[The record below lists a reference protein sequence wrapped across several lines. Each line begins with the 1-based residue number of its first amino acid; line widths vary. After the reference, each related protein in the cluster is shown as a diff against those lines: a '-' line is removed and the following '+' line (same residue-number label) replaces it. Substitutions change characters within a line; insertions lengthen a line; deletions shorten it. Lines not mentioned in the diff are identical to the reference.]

1 MPLDYTVA
9 VFDLDNCLMD
19 ARAVGPLFEPAFEA
33 VRQAN
38 QGALSPAALEQALQ
52 ACWFTAFDLV
62 AERHH
67 FTPAMRAAGWQQF
80 SQMEAKAPLRGYA
93 DIALLPRIP
102 LRRYLVTSG
111 FRRLQDS
118 KIDALRIRP
127 WFEQVLIDAIDAQP
141 TGAAHGKQ
149 ALFEQILAR
158 EGCAPRQMLVV
169 GDNPLSELSAG
180 RALGATTVQ
189 TVRPGVEPWPL
200 ADHRVEGLQGLL
212 ALLSPD
218 APRAAADTSPAGPG
232 RGID

>member
-38 QGALSPAALEQALQ
+38 QGALSPATLEQALQ

-62 AERHH
+62 AQRHH

-80 SQMEAKAPLRGYA
+80 SQMEVKAPLRGYA
-93 DIALLPRIP
+93 DIELLPRIP

-118 KIDALRIRP
+118 KIDTLGIRP
-127 WFEQVLIDAIDAQP
+127 WFEQVLIDAIDAPP
-141 TGAAHGKQ
+141 TGGAHGKQ
-149 ALFEQILAR
+149 AIFEQILAS

-169 GDNPLSELSAG
+169 GDNPLSELAAG
-180 RALGATTVQ
+180 RALGVTTVQ
-189 TVRPGVEPWPL
+189 TVRPGVEPWAL
-200 ADHRVEGLQGLL
+200 ADYRVDGLAGFLELL
-212 ALLSPD
+212 GQSSP
-218 APRAAADTSPAGPG
+218 PRTGVG
-232 RGID
+232 RRSTTV

>member
-38 QGALSPAALEQALQ
+38 QGALSPQALDQALQ

-62 AERHH
+62 AQRHH
-67 FTPAMRAAGWQQF
+67 FTPAMRAAGWRQF
-80 SQMEAKAPLRGYA
+80 SQMEATAPLQGYA
-93 DIALLPRIP
+93 DIGLLPRIP

-118 KIDALRIRP
+118 KIDALGIRP
-127 WFEQVLIDAIDAQP
+127 WFEQVLIDAIDAPP
-141 TGAAHGKQ
+141 TGAGHGKR
-149 ALFEQILAR
+149 ALLEQILTR
-158 EGCAPRQMLVV
+158 EGCTPRQMLVV
-169 GDNPLSELSAG
+169 GDNPLSELAAG

-212 ALLSPD
+212 ALLSAD
-218 APRAAADTSPAGPG
+218 APRPAADTPPADADQ
-232 RGID
+232 GI

>member
-19 ARAVGPLFEPAFEA
+19 ARAVGSLFEPAFEA

-38 QGALSPAALEQALQ
+38 QRALSPEALEQALH

-62 AERHH
+62 AQRHH

-93 DIALLPRIP
+93 DIELLPRIP

-118 KIDALRIRP
+118 KIDALGHWEYARGSNRCSSTRLTHHPPVPGTASRP
-127 WFEQVLIDAIDAQP
+127 SLN
-141 TGAAHGKQ
+141 
-149 ALFEQILAR
+149 R
-158 EGCAPRQMLVV
+158 
-169 GDNPLSELSAG
+169 S
-180 RALGATTVQ
+180 
-189 TVRPGVEPWPL
+189 
-200 ADHRVEGLQGLL
+200 
-212 ALLSPD
+212 
-218 APRAAADTSPAGPG
+218 
-232 RGID
+232 

>member
-38 QGALSPAALEQALQ
+38 QGALSPQALDQALQ

-62 AERHH
+62 AQRHH

-80 SQMEAKAPLRGYA
+80 SQMKARPPLQGYA
-93 DIALLPRIP
+93 DIGLLPRIP

-118 KIDALRIRP
+118 KIDALGIRP
-127 WFEQVLIDAIDAQP
+127 WFEEVLIDAIDAPP
-141 TGAAHGKQ
+141 TGAGHGK
-149 ALFEQILAR
+149 LA
-158 EGCAPRQMLVV
+158 
-169 GDNPLSELSAG
+169 
-180 RALGATTVQ
+180 
-189 TVRPGVEPWPL
+189 
-200 ADHRVEGLQGLL
+200 
-212 ALLSPD
+212 
-218 APRAAADTSPAGPG
+218 
-232 RGID
+232 IF

>member
-38 QGALSPAALEQALQ
+38 QGALSPQALDQALQ

-62 AERHH
+62 AERHR

-80 SQMEAKAPLRGYA
+80 SQMEATAPLHGYA
-93 DIALLPRIP
+93 DIGLLPLIP

-118 KIDALRIRP
+118 KIDALGIRP
-127 WFEQVLIDAIDAQP
+127 WFEEVLIDAIDAPP
-141 TGAAHGKQ
+141 TGAGHGK
-149 ALFEQILAR
+149 LA
-158 EGCAPRQMLVV
+158 
-169 GDNPLSELSAG
+169 
-180 RALGATTVQ
+180 
-189 TVRPGVEPWPL
+189 
-200 ADHRVEGLQGLL
+200 
-212 ALLSPD
+212 
-218 APRAAADTSPAGPG
+218 
-232 RGID
+232 IF